1 VEQMRLMGDIDWR
14 EIDGEIVILD
24 RRQGKYL
31 AVNPSGAVLW
41 PALVEGASE
50 ETLVE
55 RLVSRYRVD
64 RRRASRDVSAFLDWL
79 GERGLLER

>member
-1 VEQMRLMGDIDWR
+1 MRLVPDIDWR
-14 EIDGEIVILD
+14 EIDGEVVVLD
-24 RRQGKYL
+24 RRQGRYL

-41 PALVEGASE
+41 PALVEGATE

-55 RLVSRYRVD
+55 RLLSRYVVD
-64 RRRASRDVSAFLDWL
+64 REKARRDVGAFLDWL